1 MSDLNVKEIRNKLGL
16 TQEEFAKELGVALRT
31 VQNWETGGVIPRT
44 KCAILRKLNDNKLSS
59 NNNEANGDNNTQ
71 IAGNANHVNN
81 SSTLDKALDEIA
93 EMRKLLA
100 EAIRNNKEQAD
111 KFFLIIE
118 KLQTT
123 NRK

>member
-1 MSDLNVKEIRNKLGL
+1 MNDLNVKEIRNKLGL
-16 TQEEFAKELGVALRT
+16 TQEELAKELGVALRT
-31 VQNWETGGVIPRT
+31 VQNWETGGVIPKT
-44 KCAILRKLNDNKLSS
+44 KYVILRKLNDNKLSS

-111 KFFLIIE
+111 KFFSIIE
-118 KLQTT
+118 KLQA
-123 NRK
+123 KV